1 MKKKIFNCFIYLY
14 PLLVISC
21 YQKLHIEVSSVVTQN
36 AQEAPTVETLDVLV
50 LDYELQQARL
60 SARLIGTGVPEYEE
74 VGFQVSP
81 DMDFLNRKDI
91 AASDVEKG
99 ECFVVLDTW
108 PYTPPFYVR
117 AYAKS
122 SLTIG
127 YGDILIFNM
136 EYVNSAILGLA
147 VQSQDICNVDWE
159 TADNICLNSIVGNY
173 SDWRLPD
180 RNELQAIYQMKD
192 DFNRFS
198 LDCTYWTSELA
209 DVQHYY
215 CVNFKDGSVSAGSNK
230 NNARCVRS
238 LIY

>member
-1 MKKKIFNCFIYLY
+1 MISCDPIIVSSSVTVDLY
-14 PLLVISC
+14 P
-21 YQKLHIEVSSVVTQN
+21 
-36 AQEAPTVETLDVLV
+36 QEAPTVETLDVLV

-60 SARLIGTGVPEYEE
+60 SAKLIGTGVPECEE

-99 ECFVVLDTW
+99 EYFVVLDTW